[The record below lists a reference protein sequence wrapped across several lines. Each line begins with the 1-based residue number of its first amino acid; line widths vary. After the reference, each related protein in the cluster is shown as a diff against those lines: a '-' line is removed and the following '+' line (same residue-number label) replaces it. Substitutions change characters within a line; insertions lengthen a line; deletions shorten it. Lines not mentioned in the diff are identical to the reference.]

1 MTSDGAAPRQRI
13 GQMER
18 REQILS
24 VAARHFE
31 QRPYSAVS
39 TAAIASEAG
48 VGRPLINYYFGTKRE
63 LYLQVIQRFAIVP
76 PDVPAAVVRG
86 LEDDSL
92 EARIR
97 AALEYWLSLMSRH
110 QSTWVSAITMEGFG
124 QDHEIARILQHADE
138 VAAARMLE
146 ALGLATH
153 PRRDRLHTLVLA
165 YGGLAKAACRQWLVH
180 GALTRSEVTVLLTRT
195 LLTIIEDVVERIG
208 P

>member
-1 MTSDGAAPRQRI
+1 V
-13 GQMER
+13 ER
-18 REQILS
+18 REQILA

-31 QRPYSAVS
+31 QRPYSGVS
-39 TAAIASEAG
+39 TGAIASEAG

-63 LYLQVIQRFAIVP
+63 LYLQVIRRFAMVP

-97 AALEYWLSLMSRH
+97 ASLEYWLSLMSRH
-110 QSTWVSAITMEGFG
+110 QSMWTSAISVEAFG
-124 QDHEIARILQHADE
+124 QDPEIALIFEHADE
-138 VAAARMLE
+138 VAATRMLE

-153 PRRDRLHTLVLA
+153 PKRDRLHTLVQA

-180 GALTRSEVTVLLTRT
+180 GALTRSEVSVLLTQT
-195 LLTIIEDVVERIG
+195 LLTILEDVVERIG